1 MSTIMR
7 KEVDRVNQNP
17 DAGAGDPLELMHA
30 IVHLYRTQQMRGVR
44 NGPHELGH
52 MEIRVLGYF
61 SRHPGATSSDLVAH
75 SGRDKAQVAR
85 LIKGL
90 RDAGLLDAAADE
102 RDRRSTR
109 LSLSAA
115 GSEVFSGLHSR
126 NAALNA
132 AAQEG
137 LSSAE
142 QAALM
147 GLLAR
152 VRANLEA
159 GPG

>member
-17 DAGAGDPLELMHA
+17 DHRVDDPLELMHA
-30 IVHLYRTQQMRGVR
+30 IVHMYRSRQLRGMR

-52 MEIRVLGYF
+52 MEIRVLGFF
-61 SRHPGATSSDLVAH
+61 SRHPGATLSELVAH

-90 RDAGLLDAAADE
+90 RDAGLLDAVADPA
-102 RDRRSTR
+102 DKRSTR
-109 LSLSAA
+109 LSLSEA
-115 GSEVFSGLHSR
+115 GGAVFEGLHSQ

-132 AAQEG
+132 TAQEG
-137 LSSAE
+137 MSE
-142 QAALM
+142 QERATLMAL
-147 GLLAR
+147 LEQ
-152 VRANLEA
+152 VRKNLEKC
-159 GPG
+159 

>member
-1 MSTIMR
+1 MR

-17 DAGAGDPLELMHA
+17 DASAGDPLELMHA
-30 IVHLYRTQQMRGVR
+30 IVHSYRSQQMRGVR

-90 RDAGLLDAAADE
+90 RDAGLLDAVADE
-102 RDRRSTR
+102 RDKRSTR
-109 LSLSAA
+109 LSLSET
-115 GSEVFSGLHSR
+115 GSAVFSGLHSR

-132 AAQEG
+132 AAQNG
-137 LSSAE
+137 LSEEERAT
-142 QAALM
+142 LM

-152 VRANLEA
+152 VLANLEA
-159 GPG
+159 GAG